1 MHPPLPPKQH
11 TTDEDSTSLN
21 VMFVSPPPPKTLA
34 ALRRSVT
41 RAQGLCGL
49 GQNWVNSTA
58 LEASIPAA
66 ARDLVVYR
74 SLLQND
80 AVFSSE
86 GLTLLALDHCF
97 ALKCALAGLPS
108 PSSPVCDRYGYSYG
122 YGYDSEEDDSC
133 LGGGGGRPDG
143 AGGRGRYDGAVNILR
158 RLVYVSRGRPMTR
171 GYLRQCYRCYAHSG
185 GGGGGGGLGG
195 DIPDSV
201 LLRLN
206 AEYEAR
212 FGSRGIVGVNDEYMG
227 WRRDGLM
234 WSAELE
240 EYGRELAFSHSRS
253 SSPTTSLRSAW
264 SSSSS
269 SDLEDKPLPELPVN
283 HRDTLFEIFA
293 PCSPV
298 ISVDGMT
305 MF

>member
-1 MHPPLPPKQH
+1 
-11 TTDEDSTSLN
+11 
-21 VMFVSPPPPKTLA
+21 MFVSPPPPKTLA
-34 ALRRSVT
+34 ALRRSVA
-41 RAQGLCGL
+41 RAQGLYGL

-58 LEASIPAA
+58 LEASIPVA

-108 PSSPVCDRYGYSYG
+108 PSSPSSSPVCDRYGYSYG
-122 YGYDSEEDDSC
+122 YAYDSEDDNC

-143 AGGRGRYDGAVNILR
+143 AGGRGRYDAAVDILQ

-171 GYLRQCYRCYAHSG
+171 GYLRQCYRCYAH
-185 GGGGGGGLGG
+185 G

-253 SSPTTSLRSAW
+253 SSPTNSLRSAW
-264 SSSSS
+264 SSGSGSS
-269 SDLEDKPLPELPVN
+269 SDWEDKPLPELPVN

>member
-1 MHPPLPPKQH
+1 
-11 TTDEDSTSLN
+11 
-21 VMFVSPPPPKTLA
+21 MFVSPPPPKTLA
-34 ALRRSVT
+34 TLHRSVA
-41 RAQGLCGL
+41 RAQGLYGL
-49 GQNWVNSTA
+49 GQNWVNSSA
-58 LEASIPAA
+58 LVASIPAA
-66 ARDLVVYR
+66 ACDQVVYR

-80 AVFSSE
+80 VVFSSE
-86 GLTLLALDHCF
+86 GLTLVALDHCF

-108 PSSPVCDRYGYSYG
+108 PSSSPALGPYDYGC
-122 YGYDSEEDDSC
+122 GYDSEEDDNC
-133 LGGGGGRPDG
+133 AVGGGRQNG
-143 AGGRGRYDGAVNILR
+143 AGRGRAYDGAVDILR

-171 GYLRQCYRCYAHSG
+171 GYLRRCYRCYGHG
-185 GGGGGGGLGG
+185 TDGGGLGG

-227 WRRDGLM
+227 WRRDGLT

-240 EYGRELAFSHSRS
+240 EYGRELAFSRSRS
-253 SSPTTSLRSAW
+253 SSPTTSVRSAW
-264 SSSSS
+264 SAGTGTS
-269 SDLEDKPLPELPVN
+269 SDWEDKPLPELPVN
-283 HRDTLFEIFA
+283 QRDTLVEIFS